1 MRQMRL
7 VGDRTS
13 LVDKG
18 DSLRVGPLI
27 RRYRLLLIS
36 SAAES
41 AGQGVGGVPVEV
53 VPGPVVAASG
63 ARVRVAGEVLHV
75 PERNPRIQGG
85 GDRRMPQA
93 VRAQLVRGGDTRGA
107 GQAADQPPHGGFA
120 EASA

>member
-53 VPGPVVAASG
+53 VPGAVVAAGG
-63 ARVRVAGEVLHV
+63 AGVGVAGEVLHV

-85 GDRRMPQA
+85 GDRRYLPWILRNGWWGA
-93 VRAQLVRGGDTRGA
+93 ISAGEARGPR
-107 GQAADQPPHGGFA
+107 
-120 EASA
+120 EARR